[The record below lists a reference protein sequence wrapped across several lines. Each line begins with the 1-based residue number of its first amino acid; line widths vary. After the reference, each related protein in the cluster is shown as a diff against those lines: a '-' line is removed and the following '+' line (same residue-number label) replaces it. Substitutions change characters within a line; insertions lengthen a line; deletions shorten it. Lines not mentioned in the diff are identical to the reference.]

1 MDIRNLQLKLKK
13 NETGSLYLIAGEDI
27 YLKNQAEKM
36 IKDFFAEEG
45 EADLETYT
53 APQMDYDKCLDALQT
68 LSFFSSTK
76 LIHIKDADKANAK
89 FLEDLAS
96 FVEEGNLSGLV
107 IILTFSKLDKRK
119 KALKSLIGKGELIE
133 VKTPYDNQ
141 VEQWVKYM
149 AQQEKLK
156 LDQEALSFLNFLVGP
171 SLIEISKS
179 IEKLKDVFGAEKIGR
194 AQIGEL
200 IAKSG
205 EQDIF
210 KICDMLGK
218 GQITDA
224 TLSIENILNS
234 GSSAIGALSL
244 FCRHFKILEGILE
257 AQNSNRKLAQKEL
270 AAKVGVP
277 PYFLANY
284 TAQSRTWSLR
294 KTTEV
299 FRALEA
305 ADVSLK
311 STKMKEKTVFAGFF
325 MEISRILSERK
336 GLRSLTG
343 SLF

>member
-13 NETGSLYLIAGEDI
+13 KETEPLYLIAGDDI
-27 YLKNQAEKM
+27 YLKTQAEKM
-36 IKDFFAEEG
+36 IKDFFAEGG
-45 EADLETYT
+45 ETDLETYT

-68 LSFFSSTK
+68 LSFLSSTK
-76 LIHIKDADKANAK
+76 LIHIKDADKASAK
-89 FLEDLAS
+89 FLEDLAL
-96 FVEEGNLSGLV
+96 FVSEGNLSGLV
-107 IILTFSKLDKRK
+107 IILTFNKIDKRK
-119 KALKSLIGKGELIE
+119 KALKTLIGKGELVE

-141 VEQWVKYM
+141 VEQWVKYI

-179 IEKLKDVFGAEKIGR
+179 IEKLKDVFGSEKIGR
-194 AQIGEL
+194 AQIGDL

-218 GQITDA
+218 GQITEA

-244 FCRHFKILEGILE
+244 FYRHFKILEGILE
-257 AQNSNRKLAQKEL
+257 AQTLNRKLAQKEL

-284 TAQSRTWSLR
+284 SAQSRTWSLR
-294 KTTEV
+294 KTAEV

-305 ADVSLK
+305 ADVFLK

-325 MEISRILSERK
+325 VEVSRILGERR

>member
-13 NETGSLYLIAGEDI
+13 NEPSSLYLIAGDDL
-27 YLKNQAEKM
+27 YLKTKAEVI
-36 IKDFFAEEG
+36 IKSFFEQEG
-45 EADLETYT
+45 ESDLETYT

-76 LIHIKDADKANAK
+76 VIHVRDADKAPVK
-89 FLEDLAS
+89 FLEDLAVFFS
-96 FVEEGNLSGLV
+96 DGNLSGLV
-107 IILTFSKLDKRK
+107 VILSFSKIDKRK
-119 KALKSLIGKGELIE
+119 KSLKTLISKGELVE
-133 VKTPYDNQ
+133 VKTPYENQ
-141 VEQWVKYM
+141 VEQWVKYI
-149 AQQEKLK
+149 AQQEKLS
-156 LDQEALSFLNFLVGP
+156 LDAEAVSFLNFLVGP
-171 SLIEISKS
+171 SLVEVSKAV
-179 IEKLKDVFGAEKIGR
+179 EKLKDVFGKEKIGR
-194 AQIGEL
+194 AQVGEL

-218 GQITDA
+218 GQISQA
-224 TLSIENILNS
+224 NLAIEGILKS

-244 FCRHFKILEGILE
+244 FHRHFSILEGIL
-257 AQNSNRKLAQKEL
+257 ASQTGGKRLGQKEL

-284 TAQSRTWSLR
+284 AGQSRAWSLK
-294 KTTEV
+294 KTSEV

-311 STKMKEKTVFAGFF
+311 STKMKERAVFAGFF
-325 MEISRILSERK
+325 MEVSRILSERP